1 MSIKLY
7 QVDAFTDTVFHG
19 NPAAVC
25 ILDDWLD
32 DQLMQHIAMENNLSE
47 TAFAVHKN
55 NQFHIRWFTP
65 VKEVDLCGHAT
76 LATAHVLFTHH
87 HYPHNEITFK
97 SKRHGILKVRRE
109 GTDLT
114 LDFPA
119 DTIKKAPPPP
129 GLIKS
134 IGKKPRE
141 TWKGN
146 TDYLLIYQNEH
157 DIRTITPNY
166 HLLRQVNARGTI
178 ITAPG
183 ETSDFVSRFF
193 APQVGINE
201 DPVTGSAHTTLIPY
215 WAQKLKKKELS
226 AIQLSQRQGTLKCRL
241 TDDRVY
247 ISGKAKTYL
256 TGEII
261 NIS

>member
-1 MSIKLY
+1 
-7 QVDAFTDTVFHG
+7 
-19 NPAAVC
+19 
-25 ILDDWLD
+25 
-32 DQLMQHIAMENNLSE
+32 
-47 TAFAVHKN
+47 
-55 NQFHIRWFTP
+55 
-65 VKEVDLCGHAT
+65 
-76 LATAHVLFTHH
+76 
-87 HYPHNEITFK
+87 
-97 SKRHGILKVRRE
+97 
-109 GTDLT
+109 
-114 LDFPA
+114 
-119 DTIKKAPPPP
+119 
-129 GLIKS
+129 
-134 IGKKPRE
+134 
-141 TWKGN
+141 
-146 TDYLLIYQNEH
+146 
-157 DIRTITPNY
+157 
-166 HLLRQVNARGTI
+166 VNARGTI